1 MSYLK
6 RVKIEDLENEIWKD
20 IKGFE
25 GKYQISNFGRV
36 KSLERH
42 IPPIAPKQ
50 KTKRCRTR
58 ILKTCVGAH
67 GYFHVSLSGR
77 KYCIHR
83 LLAETFIENPNNLK
97 CVNHKDGNKLNNSL
111 SNLEWCSYSYN
122 NIHAVE
128 LGLRFNN
135 TFAKVTNIKTKEILY
150 FKSLADVRKF
160 LHVWDDILNRKTIPC
175 IIKNTYKVEPVSFEE
190 YNKNNFKGR

>member
-1 MSYLK
+1 M
-6 RVKIEDLENEIWKD
+6 VKIEDLENEIWKD

-36 KSLERH
+36 KSLERQ
-42 IPPIAPKQ
+42 ITPTAPNQ
-50 KTKRCRTR
+50 KYKRCRTR

-67 GYFHVSLSGR
+67 GYFHVGLSGR

-83 LLAETFIENPNNLK
+83 LLAETFIENPNNLE

-122 NIHAVE
+122 NIHAFKF
-128 LGLRFNN
+128 GLHSNN
-135 TFAKVTNIKTKEILY
+135 VFVKIINIKTKEILY
-150 FKSLADVRKF
+150 FKSLADARKY
-160 LHVWDDILNRKTIPC
+160 LHISDSILNRKTIPC
-175 IIKNTYKVEPVSFEE
+175 ILRNTYKVESVSFEE
-190 YNKNNFKGR
+190 YNKHT